1 MYVRV
6 RGLHTP
12 INSRYNKRATCHCW
26 EREEDLRILRT
37 AGFEVMALDNGK
49 TGVAAEHGQM
59 HLHSQ
64 NRLHVSRL

>member
-6 RGLHTP
+6 RGLHMP
-12 INSRYNKRATCHCW
+12 INSRYDKRATCHCW

-49 TGVAAEHGQM
+49 TGLPRSVDKM

-64 NRLHVSRL
+64 NRLHVSGL